1 MIETRLKSTYGTFDC
16 MFGIY
21 LDGPVAVI
29 TLFESERKL
38 QAGVFLNWSRTK
50 TYLYLASF
58 PHLRE

>member
-1 MIETRLKSTYGTFDC
+1 
-16 MFGIY
+16 MFGVY